1 MALDPLLGRIHKPVR
16 RRGAET
22 YVLVTLLSFA
32 ASVGATRLFLEL
44 TGYPQLGTGQ
54 THIAHVLWGGLLL
67 FSAALIVL
75 ILANRWAFMLS
86 AVLAGAGVG
95 LFIDEVGK
103 FITQNNNYF
112 HPIAAPIIYAFF
124 LITVFI
130 YLRVRTRPE
139 FDPREEL
146 YLVLSELSEVLD
158 HDLEPG
164 ERAELEARLE
174 LIAENASSPN
184 YAKLAES
191 LLAFLNS
198 TDLEITP
205 ERTGML
211 ERNLAGLQRWEERWL
226 PLRRL
231 RAALIGGLI
240 ALGFLALSGF
250 LELLLA
256 MGDPLRL
263 ERLVANLVELGRVSS
278 TTGVFWF
285 AARVTLEGS
294 VGFLL
299 FASGIMLL
307 FGRER
312 AGINLAVIAL
322 LLSLAGVDV
331 LVFYFEQFSTML
343 TAAVQFTLLLG
354 LLRYRQRAER
364 IPARSR
370 AAST

>member
-1 MALDPLLGRIHKPVR
+1 MALDPLLGRIRKPAR

-44 TGYPQLGTGQ
+44 TGYPQLGMGQ
-54 THIAHVLWGGLLL
+54 MHIAHVLWGGLLL

-112 HPIAAPIIYAFF
+112 HPLAAPIIYAFF

-130 YLRVRTRPE
+130 YLRVRTRPV
-139 FDPREEL
+139 FDSREEL

-158 HDLEPG
+158 QDLEPG
-164 ERAELEARLE
+164 ERAELKARLE
-174 LIAENASSPN
+174 RIERNASSSN
-184 YAKLAES
+184 YSHLADS

-198 TDLEITP
+198 TDLDIAP
-205 ERTGML
+205 ERAGVL
-211 ERNLAGLQRWEERWL
+211 ERMSAGLQRWEARWF

-240 ALGFLALSGF
+240 ALGVIALSNF
-250 LELLLA
+250 LELLRAL
-256 MGDPLRL
+256 GDPLRL
-263 ERLVANLVELGRVSS
+263 ERLVASLVDLGRISS

-285 AARVTLEGS
+285 VARVTLEGS
-294 VGFLL
+294 VGLL
-299 FASGIMLL
+299 LLTSGILL
-307 FGRER
+307 LLGRER
-312 AGINLAVIAL
+312 GAINLAVIAL

-331 LVFYFEQFSTML
+331 LVFYFEQFSTIL
-343 TAAVQFTLLLG
+343 TAAVQFTLLVG

-364 IPARSR
+364 IPSQSKRI
-370 AAST
+370 